1 MKKYLTWSVMLLMV
15 VAFVAVS
22 ANCSSTEEE
31 VVTYKVGALFS
42 TTGGASNLGVPEQ
55 NTVNMV
61 VDQINDA
68 GGINGHSLE
77 VIVYNDET
85 NSEKCVTLATK
96 LIEQDEVLA
105 IIGPTTS
112 GNSLG
117 ILDTITTAEIPL
129 VSCAANIGIV
139 EPVGERYWIFKT
151 PQTDKEAIA
160 EIYAYLASI
169 NISDIAIISNT
180 SGFGATGRAIL
191 LDDADDYGITVVDDQ
206 VFNEGDTS
214 VQSQLTHIGG
224 TDAEAV
230 VCWDTDKGSAIVALD
245 MQTLQMEMPLFCS
258 HGIANQ
264 AFIDAAGATAN
275 GVIFPAGKLI
285 IVDDI
290 PASDPQKDVLTQY
303 RDDYEVIYGNGTINT
318 FGGHAWDAL
327 QMVVTALEEL
337 PVAEPYESADSLA
350 DARAAI
356 RDSIE
361 QITGFVGISGIFD
374 MSADNHLGMRAG
386 SLAMIEIVDGKWT
399 WSQ

>member
-1 MKKYLTWSVMLLMV
+1 MKKYLTMSVMLLMV
-15 VAFVAVS
+15 VALVAVS

-42 TTGGASNLGVPEQ
+42 TTGGASNLGVPEE

-77 VIVYNDET
+77 VIIYNDET
-85 NSEKCVTLATK
+85 NTEKCVTLATR

-112 GNSLG
+112 GNSLA
-117 ILDTITTAEIPL
+117 ILDTITTAQIPL

-139 EPVGERYWIFKT
+139 EPVSERYWIFKT

-160 EIYAYLASI
+160 EIYMYLESM
-169 NISDIAIISNT
+169 NIIDIAIITNT
-180 SGFGATGRAIL
+180 SGFGATGRGIL
-191 LDDADDYGITVVDDQ
+191 IDDASDYGITIVDDQ
-206 VFNEGDTS
+206 TFNEGDTS
-214 VQSQLTHIGG
+214 MQSQLTHIGG

-245 MQTLQMEMPLFCS
+245 MQTLQMEIPLFCS
-258 HGIANQ
+258 HGIANM
-264 AFIDAAGATAN
+264 AFINAAGDAAN

-285 IVDDI
+285 IADDI
-290 PASDPQKDVLTQY
+290 PADDPQKEVLTQY
-303 RDDYEVIYGNGTINT
+303 RDDYEAIYGNGTINT

-327 QMVVTALEEL
+327 QMVVMSLDEL
-337 PVAEPYESADSLA
+337 PLEDPYASDESLRLT
-350 DARAAI
+350 RAAV
-356 RDSIE
+356 RDNIE
-361 QITGFVGISGIFD
+361 QITNFIGISGIFD
-374 MSADNHLGMRAG
+374 MSSDNHLGMQPG

-399 WSQ
+399 WSK

>member
-1 MKKYLTWSVMLLMV
+1 MKKYLTMSVMLLMV
-15 VAFVAVS
+15 VALVAVS

-68 GGINGHSLE
+68 GGINGHPLE

-85 NSEKCVTLATK
+85 NSEKCVTLATR

-112 GNSLG
+112 GNSLA

-160 EIYAYLASI
+160 EIYAYLASMNI
-169 NISDIAIISNT
+169 NDIAIISNT

-264 AFIDAAGATAN
+264 AFIDAAGAAAN

-285 IVDDI
+285 IADDI
-290 PASDPQKDVLTQY
+290 PADDLQKEVLTQY
-303 RDDYEVIYGNGTINT
+303 RDDYEAIYGNGTINT

-327 QMVVTALEEL
+327 QMVVMALEEL

-350 DARAAI
+350 EARADI
-356 RDSIE
+356 RGSIE
-361 QITGFVGISGIFD
+361 EITNFIGISGIFD
-374 MSADNHLGMRAG
+374 MSADNHLGMRVG
-386 SLAMIEIVDGKWT
+386 SLAMIEIIDGKWT
-399 WSQ
+399 SSQ